1 MYLTP
6 ANETQSSLNSNAS
19 KHKNIFDDWREGL
32 GSIGLAPKIENIN
45 WADREFDENG
55 RVKVNASDAFYN
67 VSQPELQAQYEQHRQ
82 QQIKLAGGREF
93 RKAFG
98 KTLRVD
104 ETTDLN
110 EIEAQIDDEINR
122 KTETE
127 PYMTAIAQMENGGA
141 VVAELGPKPTKQA
154 VQQALG
160 GLKTSNLKEGRARV
174 TKKENKAED
183 LQMLLLSQQG
193 QRNDNQFAIQMAQQ
207 DYQNRAL
214 DMKDARLERRDRQSA
229 IQQMMAGLATMGAS
243 IAI

>member
-6 ANETQSSLNSNAS
+6 ANETQGSLNANAS
-19 KHKNIFDDWREGL
+19 KHKNFLDDIREGL
-32 GSIGLAPKIENIN
+32 GAIGLAPKVENIN
-45 WADREFDENG
+45 WADRQFDENG

-82 QQIKLAGGREF
+82 QQIKLAGGRDY

-110 EIEAQIDDEINR
+110 EIEAQIDDETNR
-122 KTETE
+122 KADTE
-127 PYMTAIAQMENGGA
+127 PYLTAISQMENGGA
-141 VVAELGPKPTKQA
+141 VIAELGPKPTKQA

-160 GLKTSNLKEGRARV
+160 TLKTSNLEKGRDRV
-174 TKKENKAED
+174 TKKENRAED
-183 LQMLLLSQQG
+183 FKMLMLDQQG
-193 QRNDNQFAIQMAQQ
+193 RRSDNQFAVQMAQV
-207 DYQNRAL
+207 DYQNRVAE
-214 DMKDARLERRDRQSA
+214 MKDARLERRDRQAA